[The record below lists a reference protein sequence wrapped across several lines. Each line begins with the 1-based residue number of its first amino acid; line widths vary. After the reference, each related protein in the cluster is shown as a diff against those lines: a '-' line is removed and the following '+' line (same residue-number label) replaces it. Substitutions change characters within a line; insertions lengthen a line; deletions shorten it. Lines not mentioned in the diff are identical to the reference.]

1 MWFFVYFLIFAQC
14 CFASVPGVPLDND
27 LPDDEILKRVPS
39 YDCARTLSACVE
51 EVVSRG
57 KSIGVLDFDELL
69 VRWYTVNPKS
79 GAGRIV
85 ATNLGKRLDALF
97 ANPTFCGNLHGLLI
111 VTARLARPVDGHNI
125 TRRFSDEDVS
135 KYRDSVMETTNAE
148 LDECLPNI
156 AKFLRSKANFGGEL
170 PDRSRYEEEEQYRRN
185 GYTVHP
191 NGFIWNC
198 GVVVMGGAMDRY
210 GKIRH
215 CKHATLMEVLESLPR
230 PEDYTIFYLDDTPK
244 WFGPFLKEGF
254 SGISMHLLHYNFK
267 KAEEEALRRR
277 LALSSVPSQSSY
289 APIEQESVV
298 GRGYIY
304 SAVKFSC
311 TVIAAVCI
319 VLRYCST
326 RGLNPFNYIRDMLN
340 LMRRIAIKILLYQ
353 QEC

>member
-14 CFASVPGVPLDND
+14 CFASVPGNGDGLSDGEVLR
-27 LPDDEILKRVPS
+27 RVPS
-39 YDCARTLSACVE
+39 YSCAKTLSAFVE

-57 KSIGVLDFDELL
+57 KTVGVLDFDELL
-69 VRWYTVNPKS
+69 VKDKKIFHNGKFVECK
-79 GAGRIV
+79 V

-111 VTARLARPVDGHNI
+111 VTARLARPVDGRNI

-198 GVVVMGGAMDRY
+198 GVVVMGGQW
-210 GKIRH
+210 IV
-215 CKHATLMEVLESLPR
+215 ME
-230 PEDYTIFYLDDTPK
+230 TP
-244 WFGPFLKEGF
+244 L
-254 SGISMHLLHYNFK
+254 
-267 KAEEEALRRR
+267 
-277 LALSSVPSQSSY
+277 
-289 APIEQESVV
+289 
-298 GRGYIY
+298 
-304 SAVKFSC
+304 
-311 TVIAAVCI
+311 
-319 VLRYCST
+319 
-326 RGLNPFNYIRDMLN
+326 
-340 LMRRIAIKILLYQ
+340 
-353 QEC
+353 